1 MDRALALA
9 LLVFVVAAPVAGP
22 ADAQDESPPIRDLER
37 GRVPDTG
44 GDTTRGEP
52 PRVVQAPPAPSK
64 KSATLPWNTEPLPT
78 GTIIT
83 RRIGLRGHG
92 QVTINNENKSD
103 AVVSLFDARGPYVSI
118 YVASGKQA
126 IVAEVPEGTYEM
138 RYTVGEEWDGRWFR
152 RHPASFKLEQPLS
165 FKETVKVE
173 KVSNDEIRR
182 QRESDTWTITIR
194 KGAGTPGAPVRS
206 IPTRPLEL
214 AN

>member
-1 MDRALALA
+1 MYRALALS
-9 LLVFVVAAPVAGP
+9 LLVVVIVAPVAGRG
-22 ADAQDESPPIRDLER
+22 DVQNESPSIRDLER
-37 GRVPDTG
+37 GRVSDTG

-52 PRVVQAPPAPSK
+52 PRVVQAPPAPST
-64 KSATLPWNTEPLPT
+64 KSATLPREPLPT

-103 AVVSLFDARGPYVSI
+103 AVVSLFDASGPYVSI

-126 IVAEVPEGTYEM
+126 TVAEVPEGTYEM
-138 RYTVGEEWDGRWFR
+138 RYTLGEEWDGRLFR

-165 FKETVKVE
+165 FKETVKDE

-182 QRESDTWTITIR
+182 QRESDTWTIAIR
-194 KGAGTPGAPVRS
+194 KGAGSPGAPVRS
-206 IPTRPLEL
+206 IPTHPLEL
-214 AN
+214 AK